1 MREQPMGILEK
12 ASRLVELL
20 AERGP
25 MTPADIADE
34 TGLPRPTVYRLA
46 EALHQAK
53 LATIREDSRIQASHR
68 WLRLA
73 DACRAAM
80 GEWAQARRVLDEL
93 CHETGQTVY
102 LSVPRDHEAVC
113 IDWSQGR
120 AINVLLLKP
129 GRRLPLHAGAAG
141 RVTLAF
147 HDDAAGYLDLAP
159 FPSFTRTTLTTAN
172 QLRRDITLTRSRGHV
187 HSDEDVTDGIGA
199 LGIPVFDG
207 AQRLRG
213 ALSLAGLA
221 EDIRDQREPLV
232 AKLVRAGETL
242 AEGLGP
248 GPSSAPPANSRTA
261 AQQL

>member
-1 MREQPMGILEK
+1 MNEQPMGILEK

-25 MTPADIADE
+25 MTPAEIAEE
-34 TGLPRPTVYRLA
+34 TGMPRPSVYRLA
-46 EALHQAK
+46 EALHLAN
-53 LATIREDSRIQASHR
+53 LATILEDSRIQASHR

-73 DACRAAM
+73 DASRSAM
-80 GEWAQARRVLDEL
+80 GEWAHARGVLDDLREQ
-93 CHETGQTVY
+93 TGQTVF
-102 LSVPRDHEAVC
+102 LSVPRHHEAIC
-113 IDWSQGR
+113 IDWAQGR

-147 HDDAAGYLDLAP
+147 HEEAADYVDLAP
-159 FPSFTRTTLTTAN
+159 FPPLTRHTLTTAN
-172 QLRRDITLTRSRGHV
+172 ELRRDIELTRARRYV

-207 AQRLRG
+207 ARRLRG

-221 EDIRDQREPLV
+221 EDMSEREESFVTRL
-232 AKLVRAGETL
+232 LRAGDIL
-242 AEGLGP
+242 SDGLDSP
-248 GPSSAPPANSRTA
+248 
-261 AQQL
+261 